1 MKLRES
7 VLRGFTQR
15 IPTPVGTAFVTIS
28 GNDSGPRECFIN
40 VGKAGSDIQAD
51 AEAIGRLISLVLCLP
66 DGLTAQ
72 QRIEAIIE
80 QIGDIGGARQ
90 GYETV
95 KSLPDGV
102 AHALGGLNVREN
114 VSV

>member
-1 MKLRES
+1 MNLRES
-7 VLRGFTQR
+7 AIRGFTQR

-28 GNDSGPRECFIN
+28 GDGSGPKECFIN

-66 DGLTAQ
+66 DGMTAQ
-72 QRIEAIIE
+72 QRIEAVIE

-90 GYETV
+90 GYEAV

-102 AHALGGLNVREN
+102 AHALGGLNVREK